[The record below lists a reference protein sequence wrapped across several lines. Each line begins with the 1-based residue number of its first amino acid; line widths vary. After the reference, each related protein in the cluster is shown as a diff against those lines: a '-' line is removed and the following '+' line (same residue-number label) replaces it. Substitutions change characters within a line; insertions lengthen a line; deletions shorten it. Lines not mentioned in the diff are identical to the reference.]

1 MKHKTITLILVFGVV
16 VVLLDLG
23 LAGVVFVK
31 KATLSQSISDFVIV
45 VLSGLVGYLLAKHTD
60 LPIWWRI
67 SDKNKK
73 KNYITLC
80 CVGLVIVAVN
90 SYVNIAAYIG
100 NKSQLFKAQPPLE
113 LLDPLNAVL
122 YSLRSAL
129 TEELIFRFLM
139 ISILVFMLQYFVKET
154 KVRKYISIF
163 MASLLFALIHPIF
176 FIPLIMGLLLSYIYV
191 NHGLMPVLLIHFLAN
206 VIPFVYIAMSK

>member
-1 MKHKTITLILVFGVV
+1 MKHKTITLILVFGIV

-23 LAGVVFVK
+23 LAGVVFIK

-45 VLSGLVGYLLAKHTD
+45 VLAGIVGYLLAKHTD
-60 LPIWWRI
+60 LPIWWRL
-67 SDKNKK
+67 NKK
-73 KNYITLC
+73 NQKRNIIVLT
-80 CVGLVIVAVN
+80 VMAVVIVAVN

-139 ISILVFMLQYFVKET
+139 ISILVFMLQYFVKEA
-154 KVRKYISIF
+154 KLRRAISIF

-176 FIPLIMGLLLSYIYV
+176 IIPLIVGMLLSYMYV
-191 NHGLMPVLLIHFLAN
+191 NYGLMPVLAVNFLAN
-206 VIPFVYIAMSK
+206 VIPFVYIALSK